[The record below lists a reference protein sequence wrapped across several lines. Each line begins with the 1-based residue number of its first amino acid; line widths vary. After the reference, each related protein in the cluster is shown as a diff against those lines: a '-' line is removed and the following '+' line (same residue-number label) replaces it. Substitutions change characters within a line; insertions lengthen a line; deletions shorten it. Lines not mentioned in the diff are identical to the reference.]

1 MNLSLPRVILV
12 TGASRGAGKGI
23 AQAFGSQGDIV
34 YVTGRSRQEG
44 DAPLPGTVFASAEDI
59 TRRGGIG
66 IPVICDHADDA
77 QVAALFA
84 QILEQHG
91 RLDIMVNNATYLHD
105 DLVKPGPFWE
115 KSLDLANIL
124 DVGLRSSYVTSY
136 HAAKIMAEQHSGL
149 LVTTSSPG
157 AACYMHGAAYGAQK
171 AGCDK
176 MMHDMAI
183 DLKPFDVS
191 CVSIWMGVLKTERL
205 ELAVKLAP
213 EQYGPFYEIAESA
226 EFTGRVIDALFSSDQ
241 RMELTGKTLIGA
253 EIGQQLGVMD
263 IDGRQPFS
271 PREMLGGP
279 LQFNAAIVQ

>member
-1 MNLSLPRVILV
+1 MNLSRPRVVLV

-23 AQAFGSQGDIV
+23 AQAFGSLGDIV
-34 YVTGRSRQEG
+34 YVTGRSQKEG
-44 DAPLPGTVFASAEDI
+44 DGPLPGTVTATATEI

-66 IPVICDHADDA
+66 IPVFCDHSDDA
-77 QVAALFA
+77 QVSALFA
-84 QILEQHG
+84 QIMEQQG
-91 RLDIMVNNATYLHD
+91 RLDILVNNATYLHD

-124 DVGLRSSYVTSY
+124 DVGLRSTYVTSW
-136 HAAKIMAEQHSGL
+136 HAARIMAQQKGGL
-149 LVTTSSPG
+149 IVTTSSPG

-176 MMHDMAI
+176 MVHDMAI
-183 DLKPFDVS
+183 DLKAVGVT

-213 EQYGPFYEIAESA
+213 EQYGPFYAMAESP
-226 EFTGRVIDALFSSDQ
+226 EFTGHVIDALYRQDN
-241 RMELTGKTLIGA
+241 RLELSGKTLIGA
-253 EIGQQLGVMD
+253 EIGQQLGVTD

-279 LQFNAAIVQ
+279 LQFNPAVVQ

>member
-1 MNLSLPRVILV
+1 MNLSRPRVILV

-23 AQAFGSQGDIV
+23 AQAFGSLGDIV
-34 YVTGRSRQEG
+34 YVTGRSQKEG
-44 DAPLPGTVFASAEDI
+44 DAPLPGTVFATAAEI

-66 IPVICDHADDA
+66 VPVICDHSDDT
-77 QVAALFA
+77 QVEKLFA
-84 QILEQHG
+84 QIMAEHG
-91 RLDIMVNNATYLHD
+91 RLDILVNNATYLHD

-115 KSLDLANIL
+115 KSLELANIL
-124 DVGLRSSYVTSY
+124 DVGLRSTYVASW
-136 HAAKIMAEQHSGL
+136 HAAKIMAQQKSGL
-149 LVTTSSPG
+149 IVTTSSPG

-176 MMHDMAI
+176 MVHDMAI
-183 DLKPFDVS
+183 DLKAVNVT

-213 EQYGPFYEIAESA
+213 EQYGPFYAMAESP
-226 EFTGRVIDALFSSDQ
+226 EFTGRVIDALYRQENRLEHS
-241 RMELTGKTLIGA
+241 GKTLIGA
-253 EIGQQLGVMD
+253 EVGQQLGVAD

-279 LQFNAAIVQ
+279 LVFNAAIIQ

>member
-1 MNLSLPRVILV
+1 MNLSRPRVVLV

-23 AQAFGSQGDIV
+23 ALAFGSQGDIV
-34 YVTGRSRQEG
+34 YVTGRSQQEG
-44 DAPLPGTVFASAEDI
+44 DAPLPGTVFATADEV

-66 IPVICDHADDA
+66 IAVVCDHSDDT
-77 QVAALFA
+77 QVEQLFA
-84 QILEQHG
+84 QIRAEQG
-91 RLDIMVNNATYLHD
+91 RLDILVNNATYLHD

-115 KSLDLANIL
+115 KSLDLANIM
-124 DVGLRSSYVTSY
+124 DVGLRSTYVTSW
-136 HAAKIMAEQHSGL
+136 HAAKIMAAQKQGL
-149 LVTTSSPG
+149 IVTTSSPG

-176 MMHDMAI
+176 MVHDMAI
-183 DLKPFDVS
+183 DLKPFNVA

-213 EQYGPFYEIAESA
+213 EQYAPFYEMAESA
-226 EFTGRVIDALFSSDQ
+226 EFTGRVIDVLYGSEQ
-241 RMELTGKTLIGA
+241 RMTQTGSTLIGA
-253 EIGQQLGVMD
+253 EIGQQLGVTD

-279 LQFNAAIVQ
+279 LTFNPAIVQ